1 LGSYRKIG
9 TDEGRAVY
17 KKDDI
22 YLHYVNDVAHKF
34 EAWIFSSSADDLN
47 GEVVNEDTNDCADA
61 TGATWEILDGNSWT
75 SDPTAMVTCDGNA
88 ACCTGIVVSSTGG
101 ISELYPEMLGTYMQD
116 FDAQSDHPLYT
127 KDGHTLFFLTDVL
140 HHFEGWT
147 LSDSDNDIGPITN
160 EGQSACA
167 EKAQNDWEYLD
178 VANNEW
184 KTDVSLTFDCV
195 DIAQCCDSVS
205 LSSSGAGQQKF
216 PDLMATYTNSGKFEN
231 GRPVYSHSNDQ
242 SIELKYVNDVTHHW
256 SGWVVGEGMGS
267 LSHDADADCPDSLD
281 AAWDVSDGA
290 EDWLEDATL
299 SVKCN

>member
-1 LGSYRKIG
+1 
-9 TDEGRAVY
+9 
-17 KKDDI
+17 
-22 YLHYVNDVAHKF
+22 
-34 EAWIFSSSADDLN
+34 
-47 GEVVNEDTNDCADA
+47 
-61 TGATWEILDGNSWT
+61 
-75 SDPTAMVTCDGNA
+75 M
-88 ACCTGIVVSSTGG
+88 
-101 ISELYPEMLGTYMQD
+101 
-116 FDAQSDHPLYT
+116 
-127 KDGHTLFFLTDVL
+127 

-242 SIELKYVNDVTHHW
+242 SIELK
-256 SGWVVGEGMGS
+256 
-267 LSHDADADCPDSLD
+267 
-281 AAWDVSDGA
+281 
-290 EDWLEDATL
+290 
-299 SVKCN
+299 